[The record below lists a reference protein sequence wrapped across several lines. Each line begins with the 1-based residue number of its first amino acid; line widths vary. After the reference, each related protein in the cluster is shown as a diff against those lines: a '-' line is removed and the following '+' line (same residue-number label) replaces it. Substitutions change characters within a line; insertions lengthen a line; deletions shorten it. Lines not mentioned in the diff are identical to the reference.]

1 MSSFVALGIVS
12 FRSVLT
18 RSSVSLDDGAVVAVA
33 VITAAVPFLSSTGG
47 ETVLMPSVFLI
58 ALVSFVSRGSV
69 AGFSAAFFCLSSYRV
84 SAPRAAVV
92 SALNE
97 LGCSVT
103 AQEISECLRERGEGV
118 GVGVASIY
126 RALQLLDDMRLV
138 RRVDVGEPVAR
149 YEPVYP
155 NGEHHHHLVCDRCG
169 QTKAFEDRSSSG

>member
-1 MSSFVALGIVS
+1 M
-12 FRSVLT
+12 
-18 RSSVSLDDGAVVAVA
+18 A
-33 VITAAVPFLSSTGG
+33 VITAAVPFLSSAGG
-47 ETVLMPSVFLI
+47 ETVLMPSVSLI

-118 GVGVASIY
+118 GVGVGVASIY

-155 NGEHHHHLVCDRCG
+155 NGEDHHHLVCDRCG
-169 QTKAFEDRSSSG
+169 QTKAFEDQSSSG

>member
-1 MSSFVALGIVS
+1 MLRRGMSDWPQHAHEALE
-12 FRSVLT
+12 
-18 RSSVSLDDGAVVAVA
+18 
-33 VITAAVPFLSSTGG
+33 GG
-47 ETVLMPSVFLI
+47 
-58 ALVSFVSRGSV
+58 G
-69 AGFSAAFFCLSSYRV
+69 YRV

-92 SALNE
+92 SALDE

-103 AQEISECLRERGEGV
+103 AQEISECLRERGE

-169 QTKAFEDRSSSG
+169 RTKAFEDPELESVIERLAGRVEYSVGAHDVTLRGTCPACRDSN